1 MSSVREQ
8 LVARAMSE
16 PVRSLRRLSG
26 GSISDVF
33 QVESGDGRRLVAKFA
48 RPGLLEEEMEG
59 LEALR
64 GTNTVRVPEVHV
76 LHVEDQAAVLLME
89 ELPVGGDPD
98 WAAFGRTLASL
109 HQAPAGDRYGFT
121 RDNHLGTTPQCNR
134 WMEDWPRFNREQR
147 HGPLVEAIASGGG
160 LCGSDL
166 GLVLKTLDA
175 FEAVLPRRP
184 TPSLLHGDL
193 WSGNALPLTGGG
205 VGVVDPAPSVGDAL
219 ADNGYGK
226 VALRLFNQISPPSFG
241 DLIRRG
247 ATTLWEY
254 WGETEVDQAEGPRSL
269 SHPMF
274 GGFDTWFFQGIAGIC
289 PDPQHPGF
297 RHVLLKPQFIEGL
310 EYAKTTYHSLQGT
323 FDP

>member
-205 VGVVDPAPSVGDAL
+205 VGVVDPAPSIGDAL
-219 ADNGYGK
+219 ADI
-226 VALRLFNQISPPSFG
+226 AMMQL
-241 DLIRRG
+241 
-247 ATTLWEY
+247 
-254 WGETEVDQAEGPRSL
+254 
-269 SHPMF
+269 F
-274 GGFDTWFFQGIAGIC
+274 GGFPQACFLGYLEGGGEELEPLRLSVYRLYHLLNHQHLFGDGYRSGVLEACRLILAG
-289 PDPQHPGF
+289 
-297 RHVLLKPQFIEGL
+297 
-310 EYAKTTYHSLQGT
+310 A
-323 FDP
+323 

>member
-219 ADNGYGK
+219 ADI
-226 VALRLFNQISPPSFG
+226 AMMQL
-241 DLIRRG
+241 
-247 ATTLWEY
+247 
-254 WGETEVDQAEGPRSL
+254 
-269 SHPMF
+269 F
-274 GGFDTWFFQGIAGIC
+274 GGFPRACFLGYLEGGGDALEPLRLSVYRLYHLLNHQHLFGDGYRSGVLEACRLILAG
-289 PDPQHPGF
+289 
-297 RHVLLKPQFIEGL
+297 
-310 EYAKTTYHSLQGT
+310 A
-323 FDP
+323 

>member
-1 MSSVREQ
+1 MSQVREQ
-8 LVARAMSE
+8 LVARAMNE
-16 PVRSLRRLSG
+16 RVRSLRRLSG

-33 QVESGDGRRLVAKFA
+33 LVESGDERRLVAKFA
-48 RPGLLEEEMEG
+48 CPGLLEEEMEG

-205 VGVVDPAPSVGDAL
+205 VGVVDPAPSIGDAL
-219 ADNGYGK
+219 ADI
-226 VALRLFNQISPPSFG
+226 AMMQL
-241 DLIRRG
+241 
-247 ATTLWEY
+247 
-254 WGETEVDQAEGPRSL
+254 
-269 SHPMF
+269 F
-274 GGFDTWFFQGIAGIC
+274 GGFPQACFLGYQEGGGEELEPLRLSVYRLYHLLNHQHLFGDGYRSGVLEACRLILAG
-289 PDPQHPGF
+289 
-297 RHVLLKPQFIEGL
+297 
-310 EYAKTTYHSLQGT
+310 A
-323 FDP
+323 